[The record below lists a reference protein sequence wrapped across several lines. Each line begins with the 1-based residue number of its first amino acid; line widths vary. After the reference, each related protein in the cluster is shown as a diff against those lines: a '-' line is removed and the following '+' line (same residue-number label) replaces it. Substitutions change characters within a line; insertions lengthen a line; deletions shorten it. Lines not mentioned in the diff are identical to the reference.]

1 MKKKLFL
8 ISIVASSFCSLIFS
22 SIDEYFAHD
31 NLSSPSN
38 YGNTGLLEIPNA
50 RFMEQASLRFN
61 FSSSFPNEFTV
72 LTATPFSWLEA
83 SYRYVEVKN
92 RKYGPATYSKNQSF
106 KDKAFDLKVRLLN
119 EK

>member
-1 MKKKLFL
+1 M
-8 ISIVASSFCSLIFS
+8 IT
-22 SIDEYFAHD
+22 
-31 NLSSPSN
+31 LSSPSN

-61 FSSSFPNEFTV
+61 FSSSFPNEFTT
-72 LTATPFSWLEA
+72 LTATPFPWLEA

-106 KDKAFDLKVRLLN
+106 KDKAFDIKIRLLN
-119 EK
+119 EKYYLPGIALGLRDLAGTGSFLF